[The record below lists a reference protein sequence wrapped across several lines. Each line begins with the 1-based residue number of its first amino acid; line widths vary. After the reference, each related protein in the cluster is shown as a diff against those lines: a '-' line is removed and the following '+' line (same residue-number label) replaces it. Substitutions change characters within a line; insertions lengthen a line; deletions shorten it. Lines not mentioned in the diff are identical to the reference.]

1 MSVLPKTPATLT
13 ELLAAASAILPR
25 PAALLAAADWCWET
39 KGGASLYA
47 NNGGNLTCGAVPGAS
62 CGSNPLVTSGL
73 SFASFPSLDAGAAAY
88 VAFLK
93 KHGAYNDL
101 LTGNL
106 DTFSAALARIGYAGS
121 AMPASGYSA
130 GMGAWLPKLEAV
142 VLPPP
147 SSIAGITFN
156 QGVLLGAM
164 GITGIFLGSWAADG
178 FRRPKMGRAN
188 WLPRLARRAR
198 AR

>member
-1 MSVLPKTPATLT
+1 MFGWDP
-13 ELLAAASAILPR
+13 
-25 PAALLAAADWCWET
+25 
-39 KGGASLYA
+39 
-47 NNGGNLTCGAVPGAS
+47 GNLTCGAAPPGTV

-101 LTGNL
+101 LSGDLN
-106 DTFSAALARIGYAGS
+106 TFSAALARIGYAGS

-130 GMGAWLPKLEAV
+130 GMGAWLPKLETV

-147 SSIAGITFN
+147 SSGITFN

-164 GITGIFLGSWAADG
+164 GITGIFLGSWAAEG